1 MSDPSKR
8 GKATS
13 DPVRIERDG
22 ELTIVAFDSPPLKLF
37 DERLARGLEEAT
49 RTRVGRQRH
58 VQGALT
64 ICRPGPAATAFG
76 PGGWLGLFFAHADRI
91 HAPATHRAVV

>member
-37 DERLARGLEEAT
+37 DERLARGLEEAASGLESGDNAT
-49 RTRVGRQRH
+49 FRGR
-58 VQGALT
+58 
-64 ICRPGPAATAFG
+64 
-76 PGGWLGLFFAHADRI
+76 
-91 HAPATHRAVV
+91 